1 MRSRERLTRFFK
13 GESVDRPPIWLL
25 FPYHKVDYY
34 ADVYN
39 NPHYREILAKV
50 EEHDVDIFNRRN
62 FDTGFCFNASK
73 ELEVEIV
80 EERNGRDVVYHQ
92 VVRAQ
97 GREFEKSYTYRNGLT
112 MTLKHFVESVEDL
125 EAILTL
131 PYEPPRPSLDFFFA
145 DREELGDRGLMMA
158 DPGDAVATVYHLCG
172 PENFSLWSI
181 LEPERLQRALDE
193 VHQRVMHFYRYLL
206 EGGIGPVFFAVGAE
220 FAGPPMI
227 APRDFWPIAGQRFKE
242 MVDLVHS
249 YGCFFILHYHGN
261 IKQVLPRIREIG
273 PDGVHTIEAPPVGD
287 CTISEAREILG
298 SEIALIGNVQ
308 YDDLRR
314 LTPDEITKMVYSC
327 LEEGAGGRFI
337 LSPTAGPY
345 EEVISEGMIRNY
357 IAFIEAGVEGGK

>member
-62 FDTGFCFNASK
+62 FDTGLCFNASK

-131 PYEPPRPSLDFFFA
+131 PYEPPRPSLDFFA
-145 DREELGDRGLMMA
+145 DPEELDRG
-158 DPGDAVATVYHLCG
+158 
-172 PENFSLWSI
+172 
-181 LEPERLQRALDE
+181 R
-193 VHQRVMHFYRYLL
+193 
-206 EGGIGPVFFAVGAE
+206 
-220 FAGPPMI
+220 
-227 APRDFWPIAGQRFKE
+227 
-242 MVDLVHS
+242 
-249 YGCFFILHYHGN
+249 
-261 IKQVLPRIREIG
+261 
-273 PDGVHTIEAPPVGD
+273 
-287 CTISEAREILG
+287 
-298 SEIALIGNVQ
+298 
-308 YDDLRR
+308 
-314 LTPDEITKMVYSC
+314 
-327 LEEGAGGRFI
+327 
-337 LSPTAGPY
+337 
-345 EEVISEGMIRNY
+345 
-357 IAFIEAGVEGGK
+357 